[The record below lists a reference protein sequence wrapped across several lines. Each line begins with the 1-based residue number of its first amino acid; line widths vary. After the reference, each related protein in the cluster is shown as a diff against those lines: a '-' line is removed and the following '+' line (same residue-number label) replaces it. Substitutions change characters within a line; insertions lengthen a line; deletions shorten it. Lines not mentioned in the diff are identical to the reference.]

1 MKVTVNGI
9 TFEGSEDEV
18 KRMVEWQE
26 KRMST
31 PTCGGGGSSAG
42 DMPKAPYEVTMSAE
56 ETAPSAKSEG
66 GEFVSA
72 AEASSVQEKRTCP
85 RGRQSCNGCEYLLGQ
100 KCRAVCYPTYP
111 PKYDDCV
118 FLGGQ
123 NIS

>member
-9 TFEGSEDEV
+9 IFEGSEDEV
-18 KRMVEWQE
+18 KRMIEWQE
-26 KRMST
+26 RRMRT
-31 PTCGGGGSSAG
+31 LTCGGVSSAG
-42 DMPKAPYEVTMSAE
+42 DTQKSPYEVTMSAE

-85 RGRQSCNGCEYLLGQ
+85 HGHKSCNGCEYLLGQ
-100 KCRAVCYPTYP
+100 KCHAVCYPTYP